1 MEFKDYQ
8 NKASQTAIYP
18 NRGNNI
24 YYPCLGL
31 AGESGEVCEKIK
43 KVMRDSDGK
52 VSPETKELLKK
63 ELGDILWYISALADE
78 LGLDLDEIAQHN
90 IDKLFSRK
98 DRDKLHGS
106 GDER

>member
-1 MEFKDYQ
+1 MEFNDYQ
-8 NKASQTAIYP
+8 EKAGTTAIYP
-18 NRGNNI
+18 NRGSNI

-63 ELGDILWYISALADE
+63 ELGDVLWYVSALSDE
-78 LGLDLDEIAQHN
+78 LGLRLDDIAQHN

-98 DRDKLHGS
+98 DRGKLKGS

>member
-1 MEFKDYQ
+1 MEFNEYQ
-8 NKASQTAIYP
+8 VMASTTAIYP
-18 NRGNNI
+18 NRGENI

-63 ELGDILWYISALADE
+63 ELGDVLWYVSALSDE
-78 LGLDLDEIAQHN
+78 LGLRLDDIAQHN

-98 DRDKLHGS
+98 DRGKLKGS

>member
-1 MEFKDYQ
+1 MEFSDYQ
-8 NKASQTAIYP
+8 NKASTTAIYP

-43 KVMRDSDGK
+43 KVMRDSEGK

-63 ELGDILWYISALADE
+63 ELGDILWYVSALADE
-78 LGLDLDEIAQHN
+78 LGLNLNDIAEHN
-90 IDKLFSRK
+90 IEKLFSRK
-98 DRDKLHGS
+98 DRGKLQGN
-106 GDER
+106 GDVR